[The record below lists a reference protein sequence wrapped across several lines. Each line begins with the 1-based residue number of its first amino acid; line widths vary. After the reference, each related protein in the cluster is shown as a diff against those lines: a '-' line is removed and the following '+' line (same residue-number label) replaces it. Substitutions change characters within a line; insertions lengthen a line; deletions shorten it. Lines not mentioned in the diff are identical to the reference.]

1 MDKKSSR
8 QNMKSGRQKKKIQ
21 EILDTFQSNKYNLFR
36 HLLSH
41 FIQRASTS
49 DVNEMTFCPIIQILH
64 VKSSCSFS
72 TAREC
77 ERVG

>member
-1 MDKKSSR
+1 MR
-8 QNMKSGRQKKKIQ
+8 NCHLRCEKKIQ
-21 EILDTFQSNKYNLFR
+21 GILDTFQSNKYSLFR

-49 DVNEMTFCPIIQILH
+49 DVNGMTFCPIIQILR
-64 VKSSCSFS
+64 VNSSCSFS